1 MNNLRLKSA
10 AKAAVAHVMA
20 PLARLMLNVGVS
32 AIEFAEIAR
41 LEFVRAAVAE
51 GAASTPPAT
60 TDSHISVVTGLAR
73 RDVEPLL
80 ERLREREAT
89 GDDDTEVGHHRAERV
104 LNAWCQD
111 LAFQEDGQPA
121 RLSIRGGK
129 LSFSGLVRKHSP
141 DPRPRTILRELERV
155 RAVRRDPDGMVQVI
169 RKTYAPQT
177 FSPDGL
183 KNLAQQGRDHL
194 ETLIHNL
201 HHPNRALYQ
210 RRVINGNLTQNQAAI
225 IMRFI
230 ALQADAVMDTVDSSL
245 NDPPTDRSVV
255 PKGDNAGNVRLGAGF
270 HLIREPIEE
279 ELDLPT
285 ATASPIPSRKSKRGV
300 KKAARERRGTKD

>member
-1 MNNLRLKSA
+1 
-10 AKAAVAHVMA
+10 MA

-51 GAASTPPAT
+51 GASSTPPAT
-60 TDSHISVVTGLAR
+60 SDSHISVVTGLSR

-80 ERLREREAT
+80 VRLREQEET
-89 GDDDTEVGHHRAERV
+89 EDDRTEVGQHRAERV

-111 LAFQEDGQPA
+111 PEFQEAGEPA
-121 RLSIRGGK
+121 PLFVRGGK
-129 LSFSGLVRKHSP
+129 SSFSALVRKHSP

-155 RAVRRDPDGMVQVI
+155 RAVRRDPDGTVQVI
-169 RKTYAPQT
+169 RRTYAPQT

-201 HHPNRALYQ
+201 HHPNRPLYE
-210 RRVINGNLTQNQAAI
+210 RRVVNGNLTQNQAAI
-225 IMRFI
+225 LMRYI

-245 NDPPTDRSVV
+245 NDPPVDRSVV
-255 PKGDNAGNVRLGAGF
+255 SKGDREGKVRLGAGF

-279 ELDLPT
+279 DMDLPT
-285 ATASPIPSRKSKRGV
+285 ATAASPLPSRKSKRGH
-300 KKAARERRGTKD
+300 KKATRQRRSTKD

>member
-1 MNNLRLKSA
+1 
-10 AKAAVAHVMA
+10 MA

-51 GAASTPPAT
+51 GASSTPPAT
-60 TDSHISVVTGLAR
+60 SDSHISVVTGLAR

-80 ERLREREAT
+80 QRLREQEAIK
-89 GDDDTEVGHHRAERV
+89 DDGNEVGQHRAERV

-111 LAFQEDGQPA
+111 PEFQEDGQPA
-121 RLSIRGGK
+121 RLLIRGGK
-129 LSFSGLVRKHSP
+129 FSFSGLVRKHSP

-155 RAVRRDPDGMVQVI
+155 RAVRRDPDGTVQVL
-169 RKTYAPQT
+169 RRTYAPQT

-183 KNLAQQGRDHL
+183 KNLGQEGRDHL

-201 HHPNRALYQ
+201 RHPNRPLYQ

-245 NDPPTDRSVV
+245 NDPPMDRSVG

-285 ATASPIPSRKSKRGV
+285 ATASPLPSRKSKRGRG
-300 KKAARERRGTKD
+300 KATRQRRSTKD

>member
-1 MNNLRLKSA
+1 MNNLQLKSA

-51 GAASTPPAT
+51 GASSTPPAT
-60 TDSHISVVTGLAR
+60 SDSHISVVTGLSR

-80 ERLREREAT
+80 VRLREQAAT
-89 GDDDTEVGHHRAERV
+89 EDAGTEVGQHRAERV

-111 LAFQEDGQPA
+111 PEFQEAGEPA
-121 RLSIRGGK
+121 RLFIRGGK
-129 LSFSGLVRKHSP
+129 SSFSALVRKHSP
-141 DPRPRTILRELERV
+141 DPRPRTILHELERV
-155 RAVRRDPDGMVQVI
+155 RAVRRDPDGTVQVI
-169 RKTYAPQT
+169 RRTYAPQT
-177 FSPDGL
+177 LSPDGL
-183 KNLAQQGRDHL
+183 KNVAQQGRDHL

-201 HHPNRALYQ
+201 HHPNRPLYQ
-210 RRVINGNLTQNQAAI
+210 RRVVNGNLTQNQAAI
-225 IMRFI
+225 LMRYI

-245 NDPPTDRSVV
+245 NDPPVDRSVV
-255 PKGDNAGNVRLGAGF
+255 SKGDREGTVRLGVGF

-285 ATASPIPSRKSKRGV
+285 ATASPLPSRKSKRGHRKV
-300 KKAARERRGTKD
+300 TRQRRSTKD

>member
-1 MNNLRLKSA
+1 
-10 AKAAVAHVMA
+10 MA

-89 GDDDTEVGHHRAERV
+89 GDEDTEVGQHRAERV

-111 LAFQEDGQPA
+111 PEFQEDGQPA

-155 RAVRRDPDGMVQVI
+155 RAVRRDPDGTVQVI

-183 KNLAQQGRDHL
+183 KNLGQQGRDHL

-201 HHPNRALYQ
+201 HHPNRPLYQ

-255 PKGDNAGNVRLGAGF
+255 PKGDNAGSVRLGAGF
-270 HLIREPIEE
+270 HLIREPVEE
-279 ELDLPT
+279 ELDLPP
-285 ATASPIPSRKSKRGV
+285 ATASPLPSRKSKRGV
-300 KKAARERRGTKD
+300 RKAVRKRRGTKD